1 MLAIHYVEVYI
12 NLIKNLN
19 IIITGTS
26 SGIGLVLTRKF
37 LKNGNKVWGCSRSK
51 KKIIDKNYFHSK
63 VDLRNKKEIKLWIRK
78 IEKQSNNKVDLFIS
92 NAAQFIRKL
101 HSLDSLDAIED
112 AIKINL
118 ITPIIISNMVSKI
131 MIKNK
136 SGLIVFFSSV
146 AVELNQIGSSTYA
159 ASKAGIETF
168 SKVANNELKNFNIKV
183 ATIRILYIPT
193 QLSNKLSK
201 KEIKNLIKKFK
212 TNLFKNINNLFKKI
226 DEIYHSK
233 SILKKN
239 IFFDVKKIKNNY
251 E

>member
-1 MLAIHYVEVYI
+1 M
-12 NLIKNLN
+12 
-19 IIITGTS
+19 
-26 SGIGLVLTRKF
+26 
-37 LKNGNKVWGCSRSK
+37 
-51 KKIIDKNYFHSK
+51 
-63 VDLRNKKEIKLWIRK
+63 
-78 IEKQSNNKVDLFIS
+78 
-92 NAAQFIRKL
+92 
-101 HSLDSLDAIED
+101 
-112 AIKINL
+112 
-118 ITPIIISNMVSKI
+118 
-131 MIKNK
+131 
-136 SGLIVFFSSV
+136 
-146 AVELNQIGSSTYA
+146 
-159 ASKAGIETF
+159 
-168 SKVANNELKNFNIKV
+168 